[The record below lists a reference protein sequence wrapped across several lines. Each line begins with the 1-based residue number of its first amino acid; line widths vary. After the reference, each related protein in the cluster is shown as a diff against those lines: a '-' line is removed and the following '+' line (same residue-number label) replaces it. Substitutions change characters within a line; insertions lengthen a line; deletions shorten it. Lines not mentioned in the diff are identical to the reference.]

1 MKVSCEKKNSS
12 GFKQK
17 ELVKKKSHRLPQHKH
32 LLHGERVLRFLMYCN
47 CNLGI
52 RIEISHC
59 EMAKGNETQK
69 WPKE

>member
-1 MKVSCEKKNSS
+1 MNEISS
-12 GFKQK
+12 TAQFI
-17 ELVKKKSHRLPQHKH
+17 
-32 LLHGERVLRFLMYCN
+32 GERVRRFLMYCN

-59 EMAKGNETQK
+59 EVAKGNETQK